1 MQESIL
7 AAAMLFQKFDFNFV
21 DPEYKLTVKQTLTL
35 KPRDLSIRAKLRPG
49 IDVLTLQRDMVHGPG
64 GSKPV
69 TASHEYGRDAI
80 RETPIGLKPLS
91 IFYGSNT
98 GTCQGLADWLA
109 LMAPQRGFQATV
121 LPLDEAKGNLPKDK
135 PVVLITSTMY
145 EGQAPDNGAKFVKWL
160 EDEADTSLDG
170 VNYTV
175 FGCGSSKR
183 LIPAYVKFTG

>member
-35 KPRDLSIRAKLRPG
+35 KPRDLFMRAKLRPG
-49 IDVLTLQRDMVHGPG
+49 IDALNLQRDMLHGPSG
-64 GSKPV
+64 TKPI
-69 TASHEYGRDAI
+69 TASHEDSRDASG
-80 RETPIGLKPLS
+80 EVPITLKPLS

-109 LMAPQRGFQATV
+109 MTAPQRGFQATV
-121 LPLDEAKGNLPKDK
+121 LPLDEAEGNLPKDR

-160 EDEADTSLDG
+160 EDEDTSLDG
-170 VNYTV
+170 VNYAV
-175 FGCGSSKR
+175 FGCGSSKEP
-183 LIPAYVKFTG
+183 IPSWLKVKS

>member
-35 KPRDLSIRAKLRPG
+35 KPRDLFIRAKLRRG
-49 IDVLTLQRDMVHGPG
+49 IDVLTLQRDMLHGPS

-69 TASHEYGRDAI
+69 AASNEHSRDALG
-80 RETPIGLKPLS
+80 ETPIRLKPLS

-109 LMAPQRGFQATV
+109 MTAPQRGFQATV
-121 LPLDEAKGNLPKDK
+121 LPLDEAEDNLPKDR

-160 EDEADTSLDG
+160 EDEDNTSLDG
-170 VNYTV
+170 VNYAV
-175 FGCGSSKR
+175 FGCGSSKK
-183 LIPAYVKFTG
+183 LISVYVNFTS